1 MNKVT
6 MDTILLIKGKRYSIE
21 EFKNKFAITD
31 DARAL
36 TLAETLVKKG
46 KATIYSATSQEDEL
60 LDLLNGDIELTN
72 IVNQI
77 NDEEYASVQAK
88 RNEIKQEVDT
98 VSIALSF
105 KTTAEACSA
114 ESYVNSLG
122 IEDTEISIKGGAI
135 KAINQ
140 YYNKR
145 KAEIQSELKKVN
157 KKDWSKRLQKLSD
170 KRYEMIK
177 FHMHCV
183 SKYII
188 DWCVAHEIDTI
199 IVGHNDN
206 WKQENIGMQ
215 NFTYIPYELFFHI
228 LNYKS
233 ENVGI
238 KYIENE
244 EAYTSGTSF
253 LDGEEPCKNNYNK
266 ERRIYRGLFISNK
279 GVEINADVNG
289 AYQIMKKVFPD
300 VKFINGIEGVGL
312 HPTIIKYFGNVNGK
326 ILPID

>member
-60 LDLLNGDIELTN
+60 LDLLDGDIELTN

-135 KAINQ
+135 KLIVRDITPQEYTKIATKYQLEKAVNSTVDVAGKALRGTTNAIN
-140 YYNKR
+140 YTATNVVAPVAKIAGEAGMNLGKGSLHTGVKVGAGLVNATSKAVSETKVAMATDTELLKAKRELVDAKDSAISFFKR
-145 KAEIQSELKKVN
+145 KLGSAKKR
-157 KKDWSKRLQKLSD
+157 S
-170 KRYEMIK
+170 
-177 FHMHCV
+177 
-183 SKYII
+183 
-188 DWCVAHEIDTI
+188 
-199 IVGHNDN
+199 
-206 WKQENIGMQ
+206 
-215 NFTYIPYELFFHI
+215 
-228 LNYKS
+228 
-233 ENVGI
+233 
-238 KYIENE
+238 
-244 EAYTSGTSF
+244 
-253 LDGEEPCKNNYNK
+253 
-266 ERRIYRGLFISNK
+266 
-279 GVEINADVNG
+279 
-289 AYQIMKKVFPD
+289 
-300 VKFINGIEGVGL
+300 GIETL
-312 HPTIIKYFGNVNGK
+312 
-326 ILPID
+326 

>member
-60 LDLLNGDIELTN
+60 LDLLDGDIEWTN

-135 KAINQ
+135 KLIVRDITPQEYTKIATKYQLEKAVNSTVDVAGKALRGTTNAIN
-140 YYNKR
+140 YTATN
-145 KAEIQSELKKVN
+145 V
-157 KKDWSKRLQKLSD
+157 
-170 KRYEMIK
+170 
-177 FHMHCV
+177 
-183 SKYII
+183 
-188 DWCVAHEIDTI
+188 VAPVAKIAGEA
-199 IVGHNDN
+199 
-206 WKQENIGMQ
+206 GM
-215 NFTYIPYELFFHI
+215 NLG
-228 LNYKS
+228 K
-233 ENVGI
+233 
-238 KYIENE
+238 
-244 EAYTSGTSF
+244 
-253 LDGEEPCKNNYNK
+253 
-266 ERRIYRGLFISNK
+266 GLFHTSVKVGAGLVNAGARAVEDTKVAMATDTELIKAKKELIDAKDNLVSMFRRKIGSNRRRS
-279 GVEINADVNG
+279 
-289 AYQIMKKVFPD
+289 
-300 VKFINGIEGVGL
+300 GIETL
-312 HPTIIKYFGNVNGK
+312 
-326 ILPID
+326 

>member
-60 LDLLNGDIELTN
+60 LDLLDGDIELTN

-135 KAINQ
+135 KLIVRDITPQEYTKIATKYQLEKAVNSTVDVAGKALRGTTNAIN
-140 YYNKR
+140 YTATN
-145 KAEIQSELKKVN
+145 V
-157 KKDWSKRLQKLSD
+157 
-170 KRYEMIK
+170 
-177 FHMHCV
+177 
-183 SKYII
+183 
-188 DWCVAHEIDTI
+188 VAPVAKIAGEA
-199 IVGHNDN
+199 
-206 WKQENIGMQ
+206 GM
-215 NFTYIPYELFFHI
+215 NLG
-228 LNYKS
+228 K
-233 ENVGI
+233 
-238 KYIENE
+238 
-244 EAYTSGTSF
+244 
-253 LDGEEPCKNNYNK
+253 
-266 ERRIYRGLFISNK
+266 GLFHTSVKVGAGLVNAGAKAVEDTEVAMATDTELIKAKKELIDAKDNLVSMFRRKIGSNRRRS
-279 GVEINADVNG
+279 
-289 AYQIMKKVFPD
+289 
-300 VKFINGIEGVGL
+300 GIETL
-312 HPTIIKYFGNVNGK
+312 
-326 ILPID
+326 

>member
-60 LDLLNGDIELTN
+60 LDLLDGDIELTN

-135 KAINQ
+135 KLIVRDITPQEYTKIATKYQLEKAVNSTVDVAGKALRGTTNAIN
-140 YYNKR
+140 YTATNVVAPVAKIAGEAGMNLGKGLVHASMKVGAGLVNSGS
-145 KAEIQSELKKVN
+145 KAIADTKVALAT
-157 KKDWSKRLQKLSD
+157 DT
-170 KRYEMIK
+170 EMIRAK
-177 FHMHCV
+177 KELVDAKDSVV
-183 SKYII
+183 S
-188 DWCVAHEIDTI
+188 
-199 IVGHNDN
+199 
-206 WKQENIGMQ
+206 
-215 NFTYIPYELFFHI
+215 FFKGK
-228 LNYKS
+228 LN
-233 ENVGI
+233 
-238 KYIENE
+238 
-244 EAYTSGTSF
+244 
-253 LDGEEPCKNNYNK
+253 KNRK
-266 ERRIYRGLFISNK
+266 RS
-279 GVEINADVNG
+279 
-289 AYQIMKKVFPD
+289 
-300 VKFINGIEGVGL
+300 GIETL
-312 HPTIIKYFGNVNGK
+312 
-326 ILPID
+326 

>member
-60 LDLLNGDIELTN
+60 LDLLDGDIELTN

-135 KAINQ
+135 KLIVRDITPQEYTKIATKYQLEKAVNSTVDVAGKALRGTTNAIN
-140 YYNKR
+140 YTATNVVAPVAKIAGEAGMNLGKGLFHTSVKVGAGLVNSGS
-145 KAEIQSELKKVN
+145 KAIADTKVALAT
-157 KKDWSKRLQKLSD
+157 DT
-170 KRYEMIK
+170 EMIRAK
-177 FHMHCV
+177 KELVDAKDSVV
-183 SKYII
+183 S
-188 DWCVAHEIDTI
+188 
-199 IVGHNDN
+199 
-206 WKQENIGMQ
+206 
-215 NFTYIPYELFFHI
+215 FFKGK
-228 LNYKS
+228 LN
-233 ENVGI
+233 
-238 KYIENE
+238 
-244 EAYTSGTSF
+244 
-253 LDGEEPCKNNYNK
+253 KNRK
-266 ERRIYRGLFISNK
+266 RS
-279 GVEINADVNG
+279 
-289 AYQIMKKVFPD
+289 
-300 VKFINGIEGVGL
+300 GIETL
-312 HPTIIKYFGNVNGK
+312 
-326 ILPID
+326 

>member
-60 LDLLNGDIELTN
+60 LDLLDGDIELTN

-135 KAINQ
+135 KLIVRDITPQEYTKIATKYQLEKAVNSTVDVAGKALRGTTNAIN
-140 YYNKR
+140 YTATN
-145 KAEIQSELKKVN
+145 V
-157 KKDWSKRLQKLSD
+157 
-170 KRYEMIK
+170 
-177 FHMHCV
+177 
-183 SKYII
+183 
-188 DWCVAHEIDTI
+188 VAPVAKIAGEA
-199 IVGHNDN
+199 
-206 WKQENIGMQ
+206 GM
-215 NFTYIPYELFFHI
+215 NLG
-228 LNYKS
+228 K
-233 ENVGI
+233 
-238 KYIENE
+238 
-244 EAYTSGTSF
+244 
-253 LDGEEPCKNNYNK
+253 
-266 ERRIYRGLFISNK
+266 GLFHTSVKVGAGLVNAGAKAVEDTKVAMATDRELIKAKKELIDAKDNLVSMFRRKLGSNRRRS
-279 GVEINADVNG
+279 
-289 AYQIMKKVFPD
+289 
-300 VKFINGIEGVGL
+300 GIETL
-312 HPTIIKYFGNVNGK
+312 
-326 ILPID
+326 

>member
-60 LDLLNGDIELTN
+60 LDLLDGDIELTN

-135 KAINQ
+135 KLIVRDITPQEYTKIATKYQLEKAVNSTVDVAGKALRGTTNAIN
-140 YYNKR
+140 YTATNVVAPVAKIAGEAGMNLGKGLLHTGVKVGAGLVNATSKAVAETKVAMATDTELLKAKRELVDAKDSAISFFKR
-145 KAEIQSELKKVN
+145 KLGSAKKR
-157 KKDWSKRLQKLSD
+157 S
-170 KRYEMIK
+170 
-177 FHMHCV
+177 
-183 SKYII
+183 
-188 DWCVAHEIDTI
+188 
-199 IVGHNDN
+199 
-206 WKQENIGMQ
+206 
-215 NFTYIPYELFFHI
+215 
-228 LNYKS
+228 
-233 ENVGI
+233 
-238 KYIENE
+238 
-244 EAYTSGTSF
+244 
-253 LDGEEPCKNNYNK
+253 
-266 ERRIYRGLFISNK
+266 
-279 GVEINADVNG
+279 
-289 AYQIMKKVFPD
+289 
-300 VKFINGIEGVGL
+300 GIETL
-312 HPTIIKYFGNVNGK
+312 
-326 ILPID
+326 